1 MDSTLAMEFT
11 QIAATGVLSV
21 LAVLLGFKKIFKSI
35 SDTNAESNVTK
46 LMHEE
51 LTRMSALNS
60 NLTVELG
67 KLQQEI
73 IILNRQLITLSEE
86 NQRLHIEVASL
97 TEEVAR
103 LKTLLEGK

>member
-1 MDSTLAMEFT
+1 MDSAIAIEII
-11 QIAATGVLSV
+11 QIAATGVIST

-35 SDTNAESNVTK
+35 NDTGTESNVTK

-51 LTRMSALNS
+51 LTRMSVLNTK
-60 NLTVELG
+60 LTEELG
-67 KLQQEI
+67 KLQHEI

-86 NQRLHIEVASL
+86 NQRLHTEVASL